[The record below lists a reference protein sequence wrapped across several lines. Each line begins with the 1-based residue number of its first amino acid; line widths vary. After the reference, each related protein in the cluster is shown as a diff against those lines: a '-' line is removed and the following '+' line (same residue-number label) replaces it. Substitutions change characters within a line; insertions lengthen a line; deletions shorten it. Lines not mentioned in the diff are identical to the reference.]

1 MAGAHGV
8 LLLYSI
14 TDRKSFQN
22 VDNWIKQVCDLA
34 PEEVSVVLIAN
45 KTDLVHERE
54 VLYDEGSLLS

>member
-1 MAGAHGV
+1 MTPGAHGV

-22 VDNWIKQVCDLA
+22 VDNWLKQVCELA
-34 PEEVSVVLIAN
+34 PADVTIVLVAN

-54 VLYDEGSLLS
+54 VLYEEGMML